1 MAGSLSRIFPFLSGE
16 EKEAFRQVTPIYP
29 FSTTDYYLD
38 LALRSKAVRKML
50 FPSLEEIDPV
60 LQSFGEDDPL
70 REEEHKKTPYLTHRY
85 PDRVLVVVTNYC
97 PVLCRFCMRKRNWLK
112 PRFFITE
119 EEIENVLRYVSA
131 NETVRDVLISG
142 GDPFYLELERLE
154 YLISSLEK
162 IPHVEIVRIG
172 TRSPVTDPEWVLKSG
187 ICEVLKRTSKV
198 WVNVHYNHPD
208 EITELSTSAVRELQK
223 CGIPINNQ
231 TVLLKGINDSA
242 DILENLFRKL
252 QSIRVRPYYL
262 FRCDPVKGV
271 LHFSTPISKGIEIIR
286 TLFRRISP
294 LAIPYYAV
302 DVPGGLGKVPLMP
315 ERYKKEGNRFV
326 LETFDGRKVIMED
339 EFPPKGE

>member
-1 MAGSLSRIFPFLSGE
+1 MIGSLNRISSFLSEE

-29 FSTTDYYLD
+29 FSTTDYYFD
-38 LALRSKAVRKML
+38 LALRSRAVRRML
-50 FPSLEEIDPV
+50 FPSLEEIDPD
-60 LQSFGEDDPL
+60 LQSVGEDDPL
-70 REEEHKKTPYLTHRY
+70 KEEEHKKTSHLTHRY

-119 EEIENVLRYVSA
+119 REIEDVLRYVSA
-131 NETVRDVLISG
+131 NKTVRDVLISG
-142 GDPFYLELERLE
+142 GDPFYLQLERLK
-154 YLISSLEK
+154 YLIFSLEK

-172 TRSPVTDPEWVLKSG
+172 TRSPVTDPEWVLRSG
-187 ICEVLKRTSKV
+187 ICEVLKDTSKV
-198 WVNVHYNHPD
+198 WINVHYNHPD
-208 EITELSTSAVRELQK
+208 EVTELSASAIRELQK

-231 TVLLKGINDSA
+231 TVLLKGVNDSA
-242 DILENLFRKL
+242 DVLEKLFRKL
-252 QSIRVRPYYL
+252 QSIRIRPYYL
-262 FRCDPVKGV
+262 FRCDPVRGV
-271 LHFSTPISKGIEIIR
+271 IHFATPISKGIEIIR
-286 TLFRRISP
+286 ELFRRISP